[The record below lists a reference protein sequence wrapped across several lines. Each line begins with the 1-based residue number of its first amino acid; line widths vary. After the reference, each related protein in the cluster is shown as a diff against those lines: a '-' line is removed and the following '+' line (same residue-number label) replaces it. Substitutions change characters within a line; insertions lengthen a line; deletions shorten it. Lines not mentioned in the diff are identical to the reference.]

1 MLTKGKSGAWPGTN
15 GGNSAAEQA
24 TTTMHQAV
32 GLAPSEKGAAWQ
44 STTTVTPARGRA
56 LLDPPSLLYLVN
68 NDMGKISTQHIQ
80 VHPTTTPPHPKTS
93 HNHTQHVHTCR
104 QNAAGNT
111 PKTDENT
118 RTANTK
124 TPHTTRVP
132 GKPTTYP
139 ILTRQPVS
147 YARSTQ
153 PSGFGTTPTPPPVEA
168 ADTPARTRITRAHT
182 KPPFARA
189 RREVS
194 T

>member
-1 MLTKGKSGAWPGTN
+1 MGVN
-15 GGNSAAEQA
+15 GAAEQA
-24 TTTMHQAV
+24 TTTTHQ
-32 GLAPSEKGAAWQ
+32 
-44 STTTVTPARGRA
+44 ARGRVLTVGTA
-56 LLDPPSLLYLVN
+56 RLSKKLRRCSQQVADRQPPHPTPLLFLVN
-68 NDMGKISTQHIQ
+68 FDTGKISTQHTQ
-80 VHPTTTPPHPKTS
+80 GHPTTTSSPPKTI

-104 QNAAGNT
+104 QNTAGNT

>member
-1 MLTKGKSGAWPGTN
+1 MTERARWETLRQAINYNDAPGARPG
-15 GGNSAAEQA
+15 
-24 TTTMHQAV
+24 
-32 GLAPSEKGAAWQ
+32 
-44 STTTVTPARGRA
+44 
-56 LLDPPSLLYLVN
+56 PPHPLPYLVN
-68 NDMGKISTQHIQ
+68 NDTGKISTQHTQ
-80 VHPTTTPPHPKTS
+80 GHPTTNPPHPKTS

-104 QNAAGNT
+104 QNTAGNT
-111 PKTDENT
+111 PKTEENT
-118 RTANTK
+118 RTTNTK
-124 TPHTTRVP
+124 TPHTTRVS

-139 ILTRQPVS
+139 ILTRQLVS

-153 PSGFGTTPTPPPVEA
+153 PSGFGTTPTPPPVDA

>member
-32 GLAPSEKGAAWQ
+32 GLVPSEKGAAEQ
-44 STTTVTPARGRA
+44 ATTT
-56 LLDPPSLLYLVN
+56 PPPPPLSLVN
-68 NDMGKISTQHIQ
+68 NDTGKISTQHTQ
-80 VHPTTTPPHPKTS
+80 GHPTTTSSPPKTI

-104 QNAAGNT
+104 QNTAGNT
-111 PKTDENT
+111 PKTEENT

-139 ILTRQPVS
+139 ILTRQPGS

-153 PSGFGTTPTPPPVEA
+153 PSGFGTTPTPPPVDA